1 LQERLELMKEMIF
14 RLLGLIYPPDS
25 MYNAYRGVT
34 SPNPRI
40 RANAVELL
48 DGILKRN
55 VKRMLFP
62 IIDES
67 QREAVIQRALALW
80 NLHPITK
87 KGGIVALITG
97 KDTWLKACA
106 FYTAAEE
113 GMLELAE
120 YIEDELESSN
130 PLIRES
136 AELAWRKLRHK

>member
-1 LQERLELMKEMIF
+1 MKEMIF

-67 QREAVIQRALALW
+67 QHEAVIQRALALW

-87 KGGIVALITG
+87 KEGIVALITG

-106 FYTAAEE
+106 FYTAAAE

-120 YIEDELESSN
+120 YIEDELESSH

-136 AELAWRKLRHK
+136 AELAWRKLGHK